1 MHVYT
6 YREKQFRYAPE
17 VIKYLTEEDIN
28 VLEEVRNH
36 IDAFIEQGILF
47 TEVTVTAETGE
58 NSTTIKVQPL

>member
-1 MHVYT
+1 MHVYN

-17 VIKYLTEEDIN
+17 VIKYLSDEGIN
-28 VLEEVRNH
+28 VLEEVRTN